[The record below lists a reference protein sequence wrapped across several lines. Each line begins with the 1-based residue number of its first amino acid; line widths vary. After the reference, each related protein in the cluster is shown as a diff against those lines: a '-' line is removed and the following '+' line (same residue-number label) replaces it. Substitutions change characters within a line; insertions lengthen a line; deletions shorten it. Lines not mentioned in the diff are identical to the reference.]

1 MNAIRTLLAVITTVA
16 GLHLPVATLNGESRT
31 FPRDA
36 EQPRSVFVVS
46 FSKNA
51 SAAASEWTRKL
62 RENQGKLSAA
72 IFQVAIL
79 EDVPSLFRSFV
90 ISSLGRE
97 VPQHLHDH
105 FWVALSDTAAWQR
118 CADSQSSAEPHVF
131 VLESGGRIVWRSHGP
146 VSAQKIH
153 DLLALQPPTSQTSGH
168 QGVRPAA

>member
-1 MNAIRTLLAVITTVA
+1 MNTIRTFLAVITTVA
-16 GLHLPVATLNGESRT
+16 SMRLPVTTLNGEPRS

-51 SAAASEWTRKL
+51 SAEASEWTRKL

-72 IFQVAIL
+72 IYQVAIL

-90 ISSLGRE
+90 VSSLRRQ

-105 FWVALSDTAAWQR
+105 FWVALTATAAWQR
-118 CADSQSSAEPHVF
+118 CVDSQSSAEPHVF
-131 VLESGGRIVWRSHGP
+131 V
-146 VSAQKIH
+146 
-153 DLLALQPPTSQTSGH
+153 
-168 QGVRPAA
+168 